1 MPAATAATTRLR
13 KSREYGAAMW
23 AGLQSSP
30 DLESYFRPRR
40 NLLSRPKMAR
50 SDELLP
56 CRPTCLQTW
65 GSNPISRV
73 GRVNL
78 KRPRSNANPG
88 YLAPV
93 FETILDKAH

>member
-40 NLLSRPKMAR
+40 NLLSRLKMAR
-50 SDELLP
+50 LDELLP
-56 CRPTCLQTW
+56 GRPTCPQTW
-65 GSNPISRV
+65 GPDPISRV
-73 GRVNL
+73 SRVNL
-78 KRPRSNANPG
+78 KRPCSKRQFPEGREVFQSMI
-88 YLAPV
+88 LAVP
-93 FETILDKAH
+93 